1 MGWLVPGW
9 WPEDAQGPA
18 VAAVAAVA
26 GASAPASPASA
37 EPGACLSASGASSPL
52 SRSSCS
58 PSSSSSLLLLVS
70 YLTSFSEVED
80 HANHTVSVYYQ
91 ENDFLSPEHTTGSQ
105 PAVGTQ
111 VGTRGVIALPA
122 PSRPPPF
129 YWEKSVPPGLGHTSV
144 FPLGRNLNSQ
154 AGKKKQARQK
164 GREKALATFYTLV
177 LEPHE

>member
-18 VAAVAAVA
+18 VAAVAVVA

-58 PSSSSSLLLLVS
+58 PSSSSSLLLVS
-70 YLTSFSEVED
+70 YLTSFSEVEG

-129 YWEKSVPPGLGHTSV
+129 YWEKSVPRGLRHTSV

-154 AGKKKQARQK
+154 AGKKKQERQK

>member
-9 WPEDAQGPA
+9 WPEDAQGP
-18 VAAVAAVA
+18 AVAAVA

-58 PSSSSSLLLLVS
+58 PSSSSSLLLVS
-70 YLTSFSEVED
+70 YLTSFSEVEG

-129 YWEKSVPPGLGHTSV
+129 YWEKSVPRGLGHTSV

-154 AGKKKQARQK
+154 AGKKKQERQK